1 MKFTPTAI
9 DGCFIID
16 LEPHTDDRGFF
27 ARTFC
32 TEEFAAA
39 GLDTS
44 VVQCNMSFN
53 HKAGTVRGMHRQIPP
68 YAEGKLVRCTR
79 GSIVDV
85 AVDSR
90 EDSPTFGQ
98 HVMVELTADNRRA
111 LFIPPYVLHG
121 YQTLVDNSEVTYQVT
136 GPYAPQ
142 GERPQRYN
150 DPQFGLAWP
159 HEVTVISEKDAN
171 APDWTGKA
179 MT

>member
-1 MKFTPTAI
+1 MKFTPTAV
-9 DGCFIID
+9 DGCLIID
-16 LEPHTDDRGFF
+16 LEPHSDDRGFF

-32 TEEFAAA
+32 TEEFSAA
-39 GLDTS
+39 GLDAS

-79 GSIVDV
+79 GAIVDV

-121 YQTLVDNSEVTYQVT
+121 YQTLVDDTEVTYQVT
-136 GPYAPQ
+136 GPYAPT
-142 GERPQRYN
+142 GERPQRYD
-150 DPQFGLAWP
+150 DPQFGLTWP
-159 HEVTVISEKDAN
+159 HEVTVISDKDAN